1 MLRILGILILGV
13 ALASASHAR
22 QSCDWPFRTTVS
34 IQENSGTLL
43 TDYQVKMTITGTLLN
58 DQYSWTNN
66 GFDLRVFDSDD
77 STELEFWIESWNK
90 ATKTATVWVRFTTLA
105 ANSNRTIYLYYGN
118 QSATPRANVPFTFTE
133 PGIKFHTRNSNADP
147 DSKSEA
153 MNAFDSSSDNINGY
167 GCTFITD
174 FTGINNSSTF
184 GSANNFIAYSETFFE
199 VQAGES
205 GTWEFRYGAD
215 FGGGGGLY
223 VNNVALDEKWMDDLW
238 WANNWANTGETLAG
252 VEDLTPGYHKLE
264 VIGAEGCCD
273 GGITVQFKK
282 PGGNWQTFATS
293 NIDIRSRACPVVEPT
308 IVFGAHDVCG
318 TDMEVLSS
326 DTSTQTW
333 TQGSTNILT
342 FHVRNNSAATD
353 TAPAP
358 TQLSISLPTE
368 VSFVSANGT
377 DWSCS
382 GGSTIICDYNQN
394 LDNTQNTSS
403 ALEISLS
410 ADSAVTGAALTV
422 EVSGSR
428 FEIDT
433 SNDIRNFSISILDG
447 GTSPASCSNPQPGL
461 LARFFDISG
470 YPDRNIG
477 NASEMQALV
486 DARAN
491 MQNLMGQTII
501 DDINKGSSNDG
512 NVFDAGS
519 NDQWLLIID
528 GYIYL
533 DRNRNRRFA
542 IDGDDAVEA
551 QVNGNIVTS
560 WYGLHG
566 ANNGPRNN
574 GSNTSLSQG
583 FNPVEFRLQENT
595 GNDAYALYWRIGGNY
610 QIIPSNVYYHCA
622 GNPDLQITSDIIVL
636 NDPINGTNQ
645 PKAIPNAEVRYTLD
659 IQNPGNISTDLGS
672 TQLTQAIDSQN
683 MMFVNGLSGSSPI
696 IFTDGSGLSASGLSY
711 VFNNLNSASDSI
723 AFSNDNGLNFSYVP
737 TPDAD
742 GYDENVTHFRLNL
755 PGTFKPTLDGNT
767 PGFQIEYQVM
777 VK

>member
-1 MLRILGILILGV
+1 M
-13 ALASASHAR
+13 
-22 QSCDWPFRTTVS
+22 TV
-34 IQENSGTLL
+34 
-43 TDYQVKMTITGTLLN
+43 TGALLN

-66 GFDLRVFDSDD
+66 GFDLRVFDSND
-77 STELEFWIESWNK
+77 STELEFWIESWNQV
-90 ATKTATVWVRFTTLA
+90 TETATVWVRFPTLA

-184 GSANNFIAYSETFFE
+184 GAANNFIAYSETFFE
-199 VQAGES
+199 VKAGES

-223 VNNVALDEKWMDDLW
+223 VNNAALDEKWMDDLW

-252 VEDLTPGYHKLE
+252 AETLTPGYHKLE

-282 PGGNWQTFATS
+282 PGSNWQTFSTS

-308 IVFGAHDVCG
+308 IVFGAHNVCG
-318 TDMEVLSS
+318 TDMETLTSNA
-326 DTSTQTW
+326 STQTW
-333 TQGSTNILT
+333 TQGSTNTLS
-342 FHVRNNSAATD
+342 FNVRNNSASTD
-353 TAPAP
+353 IAPAP
-358 TQLSISLPTE
+358 TQLTISLPSE
-368 VSFVSANGT
+368 ISFISNSGM
-377 DWSCS
+377 DWSCA
-382 GGSTIICDYNQN
+382 GSSPVVCDYNKS
-394 LDNTQNTSS
+394 LDNIQNTSS
-403 ALEISLS
+403 ALVLTLS
-410 ADSAVTGAALTV
+410 ANTAVSNGVVSAQVN
-422 EVSGSR
+422 GSR
-428 FEIDT
+428 FEIDS
-433 SNDIRNFSISILDG
+433 SNNTRTISISVLDG
-447 GTSPASCSNPQPGL
+447 GTNPAACSNPQPGL
-461 LARFFDISG
+461 LARFFDINGHTYSNRAG
-470 YPDRNIG
+470 RIN
-477 NASEMQALV
+477 NTSQMQALV

-501 DDINKGSSNDG
+501 NDINKGSSNDG
-512 NVFDAGS
+512 NVFDTGS

-574 GSNTSLSQG
+574 GAETRLSQG
-583 FNPVEFRLQENT
+583 FNSVEFRLQEYT
-595 GNDAYALYWRIGGNY
+595 GQDAYALYWNTGNNY

-645 PKAIPNAEVRYTLD
+645 PKAIPNAEVRYKLD

-683 MMFVNGLSGSSPI
+683 KMFVNGLSGSSPI
-696 IFTDGSGLSASGLSY
+696 IFTDGIGLSTSGLSY
-711 VFNNLNSASDSI
+711 VFNSLNSTSDSI
-723 AFSNDNGLNFSYVP
+723 AFSNDNGLNFNYVP
-737 TPDAD
+737 TPDTE

-755 PGTFKPTLDGNT
+755 PGTFKPTYDNNT